1 MTPEPPKA
9 RNNVLFLCGTDSDNL
24 SFFGGGGVIAS
35 LPFPGQTD
43 HCHFGAEHKAQL
55 QGPVHLLGAQLQ
67 AA

>member
-1 MTPEPPKA
+1 MFYSYVGQT
-9 RNNVLFLCGTDSDNL
+9 LITFH
-24 SFFGGGGVIAS
+24 FFGGGGCC
-35 LPFPGQTD
+35 LPPFPWTD